1 MTENI
6 AYCSMRTEFNLHH
19 NVQFYRFRTFH
30 VWTVENVSKRSHE
43 RERSM
48 HFDDNENAYF
58 WKTYQCGQGLA
69 KGASIVIIRRAQN
82 KQQQRQQ

>member
-1 MTENI
+1 
-6 AYCSMRTEFNLHH
+6 
-19 NVQFYRFRTFH
+19 
-30 VWTVENVSKRSHE
+30 
-43 RERSM
+43 M

-82 KQQQRQQ
+82 KQQQQQQ